1 VGRARAGS
9 GDARGRAAEFGVRLR
24 RLRAEAGLSQVA
36 LAGDELH
43 PSYISLLEAGR
54 RAPTPDALAVLAR
67 RLGIS
72 VGELT
77 GDVDHDLE
85 GPLVLAE
92 AALGLGRPGEAVTL
106 LEPWSAG
113 LTPERLATS
122 PLTFR
127 AAEAYATGLERVGRL
142 DDAIRVLETLRA
154 SVDTAGRGD
163 AWLAVTVPLVRCY
176 RDAGDLAR
184 AVDVGELALSRL
196 SGLASL
202 RLAGH
207 AALVSTLAGAYA
219 ERGDLTRAATLLD
232 DLLDETSRA
241 GSPEQQANAYWNA
254 AITAAE
260 RGRPADGL
268 VLADQATR
276 LLALGDDL
284 RSRARVQVARA
295 WILLAQNPPR
305 ATEARTLLRE
315 TLPQLRQYDGN
326 LSVASA
332 ETELARCELVLGR
345 PDVALRHARSAL
357 KALSI
362 EHPVERAR
370 ALTALGAAL
379 LATGDG
385 EAGLVA
391 LDEGA
396 SCLERAQAP
405 RQAAAVWRQLAEV
418 FKSQGDA
425 VRALAATERALN
437 AVGLVA
443 EPITAR
449 PDAVG
454 AGVGPQRRQARTAQ
468 V

>member
-1 VGRARAGS
+1 M
-9 GDARGRAAEFGVRLR
+9 
-24 RLRAEAGLSQVA
+24 SQVA

-54 RAPTPDALAVLAR
+54 RVPTPDALAVLAR
-67 RLGIS
+67 RLGVS
-72 VGELT
+72 VGELS

-113 LTPERLATS
+113 LTPERLSAS
-122 PLTFR
+122 PLAFR
-127 AAEAYATGLERVGRL
+127 AGEAYAAGLERVGRL
-142 DDAIRVLETLRA
+142 DDAIRVLEALRG
-154 SVDTAGRGD
+154 SVGFAGRGD
-163 AWLAVTVPLVRCY
+163 AWLAVTVSLLRCY
-176 RDAGDLAR
+176 RDAGDVSR

-196 SGLASL
+196 AGLASP
-202 RLAGH
+202 RLVQH
-207 AALVSTLAGAYA
+207 AALVSTLAAAYA

-232 DLLDETSRA
+232 DLLDETSCA
-241 GSPEQQANAYWNA
+241 SPEQQASAYWNA
-254 AITAAE
+254 AITATE

-276 LLALGDDL
+276 LLVLGDDL
-284 RSRARVQVARA
+284 RSRARVQVAKA
-295 WILLAQNPPR
+295 WILLAQDPPR
-305 ATEARTLLRE
+305 AAEARSLLRE
-315 TLPQLRQYDGN
+315 TLPLLRQYDGN

-345 PDVALRHARSAL
+345 PEVALRDARSAL
-357 KALSI
+357 RTLSL

-370 ALTALGAAL
+370 ALTALGSAL
-379 LATGDG
+379 LATGDR

-396 SCLERAQAP
+396 DCLERAQAP

-425 VRALAATERALN
+425 VRALAATERALT

-443 EPITAR
+443 EPVTAR
-449 PDAVG
+449 PVSGPPHRRRAGHGAV
-454 AGVGPQRRQARTAQ
+454 
-468 V
+468 

>member
-1 VGRARAGS
+1 MGRARAGS
-9 GDARGRAAEFGVRLR
+9 RDAGGRATEFGARLR
-24 RLRAEAGLSQVA
+24 RLRTTAGLSQVV

-54 RAPTPDALAVLAR
+54 RVPTPDALAVLAR
-67 RLGIS
+67 RLGVS
-72 VGELT
+72 VGELS

-113 LTPERLATS
+113 LTPQRLSTS
-122 PLTFR
+122 PLAFR
-127 AAEAYATGLERVGRL
+127 AGETYAAGLERVGRL

-154 SVDTAGRGD
+154 AVDVTGRGD
-163 AWLAVTVPLVRCY
+163 AWLGVTVSLVRCY
-176 RDAGDLAR
+176 RDAGDVAR

-196 SGLASL
+196 AGLTSP
-202 RLAGH
+202 RLVQH
-207 AALVSTLAGAYA
+207 AVLVSTLAGAYA
-219 ERGDLTRAATLLD
+219 ERGDLTRAAALLD
-232 DLLDETSRA
+232 DLLDETSRG
-241 GSPEQQANAYWNA
+241 GSPEQQASAYWNA

-260 RGRPADGL
+260 RGRPTDGL

-276 LLALGDDL
+276 LLAVGDDL
-284 RSRARVQVARA
+284 RSRARVQVAKA
-295 WILLAQNPPR
+295 WILLAQDPPR
-305 ATEARTLLRE
+305 AAEARALLRE
-315 TLPQLRQYDGN
+315 TLPLLRQYDGN

-345 PDVALRHARSAL
+345 PEVALRHARSAL
-357 KALSI
+357 RTLSL

-370 ALTALGAAL
+370 ALTALGSAL
-379 LATGDG
+379 LATGDR

-396 SCLERAQAP
+396 DCLERAQAP

-425 VRALAATERALN
+425 VRALAATERALT

-443 EPITAR
+443 EPVTAR
-449 PDAVG
+449 PVSGPPHRRRAGHGAV
-454 AGVGPQRRQARTAQ
+454 
-468 V
+468 

>member
-1 VGRARAGS
+1 MERARAGS
-9 GDARGRAAEFGVRLR
+9 GDARGRATAFGVRLR
-24 RLRAEAGLSQVA
+24 RLRSAAGMSQVA

-54 RAPTPDALAVLAR
+54 RVPTPDALAVLAR
-67 RLGIS
+67 RLGMS

-77 GDVDHDLE
+77 GDIDHDLE

-113 LTPERLATS
+113 LTAERLSTS

-127 AAEAYATGLERVGRL
+127 AGEAYAAGLERVGRL
-142 DDAIRVLETLRA
+142 DDAIRVLETLR
-154 SVDTAGRGD
+154 TAVEVAAGND
-163 AWLAVTVPLVRCY
+163 AWLAVTVSLVRCY
-176 RDAGDLAR
+176 RDAGDVAR
-184 AVDVGELALSRL
+184 AVDVGELAVSRL
-196 SGLASL
+196 SGLASV
-202 RLAGH
+202 RLARH

-219 ERGDLTRAATLLD
+219 ERGDLTRAAALLD
-232 DLLDETSRA
+232 DLLDETSGS
-241 GSPEQQANAYWNA
+241 GSPEQQAGAYWNA

-284 RSRARVQVARA
+284 RSRARVQVAKAR
-295 WILLAQNPPR
+295 ILLAQSPPR
-305 ATEARTLLRE
+305 AAEARTLLRG
-315 TLPQLRQYDGN
+315 TLPLLRQYDGS
-326 LSVASA
+326 LGVASA

-357 KALSI
+357 RVLSI

-370 ALTALGAAL
+370 ALTTLGSAL
-379 LATGDG
+379 LATGDRD
-385 EAGLVA
+385 AGLVA
-391 LDEGA
+391 LDESA

-418 FKSQGDA
+418 FNSQGDV
-425 VRALAATERALN
+425 VRALAATERALT
-437 AVGLVA
+437 AVGLLA
-443 EPITAR
+443 EPVTAR
-449 PDAVG
+449 PDAG
-454 AGVGPQRRQARTAQ
+454 GLPARRRRASTVQ